1 MSSHLR
7 PFGMISTSLWQSE
20 KFQTVKNLD
29 TRLAYIWLH
38 TSQKTCA
45 GVLRIG
51 AAHLYE
57 EIDFVES
64 IEDAEDIFLQ
74 LSNAGLI
81 EWCKPYVII
90 GNYLRFNPVK
100 SYRHAIGAFNEVLA
114 LPDGEP
120 KQKLFALLQKQ
131 KGARDLAK
139 WRDKAGE
146 PHRVI
151 FAMND
156 YIVGLEDEV
165 DFDGNNQDCLNPSE
179 TPYEP
184 LMNPSGKSRSKS
196 INEKGESITLP
207 SSENVGDQSP
217 TDDQEL
223 KFAGL
228 RTKGAKP
235 KRPPT
240 HASKEAKNSPLARG
254 IAQ

>member
-7 PFGMISTSLWQSE
+7 PFGMIGTSLWQST
-20 KFQTVKNLD
+20 KFQGIESLE

-51 AAHLYE
+51 AAHLVE
-57 EIDFVES
+57 EVDFVES
-64 IEDAEDIFLQ
+64 LEAAEDIFHQ

-90 GNYLRFNPVK
+90 GNFLRFNPVK
-100 SYRHAIGAFNEVLA
+100 SYRHAIGAFNEILA

-120 KQKLFALLQKQ
+120 KKELFASLQVQ
-131 KGARDLAK
+131 KGAQDLVK

-156 YIVGLEDEV
+156 YIVGLEDEI
-165 DFDGNNQDCLNPSE
+165 DSDIQDYLNPSE
-179 TPYEP
+179 TPHEP
-184 LMNPSGKSRSKS
+184 LTTPSSKSRSKS
-196 INEKGESITLP
+196 KNEKGESITPAFPEKTTPLP
-207 SSENVGDQSP
+207 LNNHQEPNV
-217 TDDQEL
+217 
-223 KFAGL
+223 AGF
-228 RTKGAKP
+228 RTKSTKP
-235 KRPPT
+235 KRSPT
-240 HASKEAKNSPLARG
+240 HATQAAKNSALARG
-254 IAQ
+254 

>member
-1 MSSHLR
+1 
-7 PFGMISTSLWQSE
+7 MISTSLWQSE

-57 EIDFVES
+57 EVDFVES

-90 GNYLRFNPVK
+90 GNFLRFNPVNT
-100 SYRHAIGAFNEVLA
+100 YRHAIGAFNEVLA

-120 KQKLFALLQKQ
+120 KKKLFSALIKT
-131 KGARDLAK
+131 KGARDLAE
-139 WRDKAGE
+139 WRDKKSE
-146 PHRVI
+146 PHKVI
-151 FAMND
+151 FAIHE
-156 YIVGLEDEV
+156 YTSALGEDEASKSE
-165 DFDGNNQDCLNPSE
+165 NNDILSCSE
-179 TPYEP
+179 TPHEP
-184 LMNPSGKSRSKS
+184 LMNPSGKSRNIN
-196 INEKGESITLP
+196 INEKGESITHP

-217 TDDQEL
+217 TDDQEPTV
-223 KFAGL
+223 AGF
-228 RTKGAKP
+228 RTNVTKSKL
-235 KRPPT
+235 PPT
-240 HASKEAKNSPLARG
+240 HASQAAKDSALAKG
-254 IAQ
+254 LAS